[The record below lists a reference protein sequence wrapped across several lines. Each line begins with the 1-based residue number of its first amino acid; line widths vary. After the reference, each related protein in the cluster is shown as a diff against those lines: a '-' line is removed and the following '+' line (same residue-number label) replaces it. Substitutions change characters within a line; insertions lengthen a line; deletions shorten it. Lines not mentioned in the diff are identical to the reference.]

1 MSRSAGPMRVGAR
14 VGVVAAVAVGAWALS
29 GVAREEASPALPEQ
43 VAAGPEVSLAFVR
56 SEQRLTTIDTEQAA
70 MALTVDGAIS
80 SPDGSRIFH
89 TSPAANGGGQR
100 LRVLDPRTGDEIWS
114 DPVRGGVDVRV
125 ASYDGSVVALMEPPT
140 STSGYPEGRTTT
152 KVVIAPM
159 DGTPQK
165 VHRLPGNFEPEAFSQ
180 DSEDLFLIEYVPAE
194 APTGYLVRQLDLA
207 TGEVSAVESP
217 DIGPDDVMG
226 GVARS
231 QVMAPDGSRL
241 YTLYSVLPGTP
252 DGLHGVDHDAGRAF
266 VHVLDLGE
274 KWAHCLQLPDPF
286 GVEFAVDGP
295 LAISP
300 DGGDL
305 VVMDPNRYP
314 GQSNVVVVDTETL
327 APGEVQE
334 AVAIPWP
341 SAAAVSDD
349 GLLHVAGYDHI
360 SRPRMQ
366 TIDLADMST
375 VGNEIVRT
383 AVAGISVVDGGRLL
397 VSQPDRRRLVLTDAD
412 GTNRQQIDLPGQTP
426 LAVGVGSVSLPGPRN
441 VLECA
446 C

>member
-1 MSRSAGPMRVGAR
+1 
-14 VGVVAAVAVGAWALS
+14 
-29 GVAREEASPALPEQ
+29 
-43 VAAGPEVSLAFVR
+43 
-56 SEQRLTTIDTEQAA
+56 
-70 MALTVDGAIS
+70 MALTVDGAIA
-80 SPDGSRIFH
+80 SPDGSRIFR
-89 TSPAANGGGQR
+89 TSPDATGDGER

-114 DPVRGGVDVRV
+114 DAVRGGVDVRV
-125 ASYDGSVVALMEPPT
+125 AAFDGSVVALMEPPT

-159 DGTPQK
+159 DGSAQQ

-180 DSEDLFLIEYVPAE
+180 DAEDLFLIEYVPAQ

-207 TGEVSAVESP
+207 SGEVSPVESP
-217 DIGPDDVMG
+217 DIGPNDVMG

-241 YTLYSVLPGTP
+241 YTLYSVLPGTE

-266 VHVLDLGE
+266 VHVLDLDE
-274 KWAHCLQLPDPF
+274 KWAHCLQLPEPF
-286 GVEFAVDGP
+286 GVEYAVDGP
-295 LAISP
+295 LALSP

-305 VVMDPNRYP
+305 VVMDPSRNA
-314 GQSNVVVVDTETL
+314 GQSDVVVVDTEML
-327 APGEVQE
+327 APGDVQE
-334 AVAIPWP
+334 AVAMTWP
-341 SAAAVSDD
+341 AAAAVSDD
-349 GLLHVAGYDHI
+349 GLLHVSGYDEI

-375 VGNEIVRT
+375 VSNDVVGT
-383 AVAGISVVDGGRLL
+383 AVAGISAVHGGRLL
-397 VSQPDRRRLVLTDAD
+397 VSQPDRRRLVLMDAD
-412 GTNRQQIDLPGQTP
+412 GTNRQLIALPGQQP
-426 LAVGVGSVSLPGPRN
+426 MAVGAGSVSLPGPRN